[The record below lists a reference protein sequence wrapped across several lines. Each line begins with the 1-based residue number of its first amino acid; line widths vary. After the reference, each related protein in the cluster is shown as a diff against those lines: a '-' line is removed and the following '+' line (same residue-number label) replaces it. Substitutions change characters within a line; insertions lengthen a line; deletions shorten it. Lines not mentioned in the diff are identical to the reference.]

1 MNVYN
6 GHMIQIMIDN
16 LILVNY
22 LHISLMIHVLLVI
35 HNVILVINKII
46 VLYVHLTLHN
56 LDNHVIVVKAIIW
69 MNIIIV
75 RNVMKNVLDV

>member
-16 LILVNY
+16 PILVNY

-35 HNVILVINKII
+35 HNVNLVISKTI

-56 LDNHVIVVKAIIW
+56 LDNHVIVVKVII
-69 MNIIIV
+69 
-75 RNVMKNVLDV
+75 